1 VHKFY
6 RNLVVDL
13 AVLDVVLG
21 YEDVWGNKS
30 IDMHFRNPVNDLH
43 APYIMLFVAT
53 KEN

>member
-1 VHKFY
+1 MHRFY

-21 YEDVWGNKS
+21 YEGVWGNKS
-30 IDMHFRNPVNDLH
+30 IDMHFRNPVNDPH
-43 APYIMLFVAT
+43 APYIVLFVVT